1 MKNVS
6 HDVKIDLE
14 EEFSALIEFTQSRW
28 SVPANLFNLLKP
40 VWDAAV
46 KSLDG
51 MVIVSSESSVNIMNN
66 VSARQQKGYKDI
78 PSEATGL
85 ASRFDKLHNLH
96 MNTIMTAMRTK
107 QNMAG
112 SVEKEKITKKLYQK
126 ILFDNQ
132 NIDFDDFKPLG
143 WESLL
148 KDYVDYAGFDQ
159 YDKISAKESAE
170 FSGHY
175 DNYRSFPR
183 VISLPNVMYSAVYQ
197 NQKPFY
203 SLVHAVYEQALFCAE
218 HNASLDIEEE
228 LNKINDYYSQKNP
241 ENKIIF
247 DIPVQQLTKNKS
259 LIQVYID
266 NDFTVDEVE
275 FNKSVKRAVVKAEQ
289 NKELSE
295 EERVQ
300 NKQNALKN
308 VIEHIQSKK
317 NKMKP

>member
-6 HDVKIDLE
+6 HDVKINLK

-28 SVPANLFNLLKP
+28 SVPTNLFNLLKP

-46 KSLDG
+46 NSLDG
-51 MVIVSSESSVNIMNN
+51 MVIINPQSNINIMNN
-66 VSARQQKGYKDI
+66 VSVRQAKGYKDI

-96 MNTIMTAMRTK
+96 MNTVMTAMKTK
-107 QNMAG
+107 QNMVG

-148 KDYVDYAGFDQ
+148 KDYVEYAGFDQ
-159 YDKISAKESAE
+159 YDKISAKESTD

-183 VISLPNVMYSAVYQ
+183 VISLPNIMYSAVCQ
-197 NQKPFY
+197 NEKPFY

-218 HNASLDIEEE
+218 HNSSLDIEAE
-228 LNKINDYYSQKNP
+228 LNKINEHYSQKNP

-247 DIPVQQLTKNKS
+247 DIPVQQLTKNKA
-259 LIQVYID
+259 LINVYID
-266 NDFTVDEVE
+266 NDFAVDEVE
-275 FNKSVKRAVVKAEQ
+275 FKKSVKIAVEKAEQ
-289 NKELSE
+289 DKDLSE
-295 EERVQ
+295 EERTL

-308 VIEHIQSKK
+308 VIENIQSRK
-317 NKMKP
+317 NKIKP